1 MAGVFANDSFNIK
14 TMFQTAVTLSTTYQR
29 LSDLVTVAPSS
40 ILSDEGGYLYNRD
53 TSIVVT
59 IASGDTIPTGLDGIT
74 LQPRGAVRLADGAN
88 MSKIWVKSASGT
100 PVLEVA
106 EGAEPPVVP
115 IAVTALGAATGTS
128 LAVSGALTSSSA
140 SAGIG
145 YATGAGGTV
154 TQATSKAT
162 GVTLSKVTG
171 NIVTHAADLA
181 TLTRVS
187 FTLTNTAIAAGD
199 VVNVCIKS
207 GATTGGTYLVQ
218 ADAIGAGSCQISITN
233 LSAGTLGEALV
244 INFVVIKGVA
254 A

>member
-1 MAGVFANDSFNIK
+1 
-14 TMFQTAVTLSTTYQR
+14 MFQTAVTLSTTYQR
-29 LSDLVTVAPSS
+29 LSDLATVAPSA

-115 IAVTALGAATGTS
+115 IAITAIGAATGTS

-154 TQATSKAT
+154 EQATSRTT
-162 GVTLSKVTG
+162 GVTLNKTCG
-171 NIVTHAADLA
+171 NIVLVSAAGSA
-181 TLTRVS
+181 TPFS
-187 FTLTNTAIAAGD
+187 FTVTNSAVADGD
-199 VVNVCIKS
+199 VVIINQNSGTDKYTTQEVTNV
-207 GATTGGTYLVQ
+207 A
-218 ADAIGAGSCQISITN
+218 AGSFQVTLANAS
-233 LSAGTLGEALV
+233 GTTTEQPV
-244 INFVVIKGVA
+244 FNFVVIKGVA